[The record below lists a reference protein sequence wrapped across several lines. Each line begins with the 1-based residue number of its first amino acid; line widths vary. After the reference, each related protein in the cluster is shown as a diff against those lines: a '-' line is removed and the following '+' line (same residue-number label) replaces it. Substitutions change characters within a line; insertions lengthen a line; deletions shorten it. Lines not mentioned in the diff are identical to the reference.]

1 MRMKRKK
8 WFLSLS
14 AVGLFSIFLAMY
26 FIFGNPLYYKV
37 IEKETNEYL
46 HTIKEYKQKEIQ
58 SITGKYT
65 SLYNIG
71 YYAEV
76 VYKDEPY
83 FTYSYTYDNNK
94 KIIQDNGILGRHTES
109 FEHLNLNWSLFDQL
123 IKGIHTNLQERGL
136 SEKRDYSIRHVQFI
150 DIDDDKNGAE
160 AYVDFK
166 KDKKSDYSYR
176 MNNEG
181 KAYQYSCSNGKCI
194 FKEKYVQ

>member
-1 MRMKRKK
+1 MCMKRKK
-8 WFLSLS
+8 WFLSLT
-14 AVGLFSIFLAMY
+14 AVGLCIIFFAMY
-26 FIFGNPLYYKV
+26 FIFGNPLHYKV
-37 IEKETNEYL
+37 IEKDTSNYL
-46 HTIKEYKQKEIQ
+46 HTIKNYKQEEIQ

-65 SLYNIG
+65 PIYNIG

-83 FTYSYTYDNNK
+83 FTYSYTYDKNK

-109 FEHLNLNWSLFDQL
+109 FESLNLNWSLFDEL
-123 IKGIHTNLQERGL
+123 VDGIHTNLQKRGL
-136 SEKRDYSIRHVQFI
+136 SEKKDYSIRYVQFI
-150 DIDDDKNGAE
+150 DIDNDKNGAE

-194 FKEKYVQ
+194 FKEK

>member
-1 MRMKRKK
+1 MKRKK

-46 HTIKEYKQKEIQ
+46 HTIKGYKQKEIQ

-194 FKEKYVQ
+194 FKEK

>member
-1 MRMKRKK
+1 MKRKK
-8 WFLSLS
+8 WYLSLS

-46 HTIKEYKQKEIQ
+46 HTIKGYKQKEIQ

-83 FTYSYTYDNNK
+83 FTYSYTYDDNK

-109 FEHLNLNWSLFDQL
+109 FEHLNLNCSLFDQL
-123 IKGIHTNLQERGL
+123 IQGIHTNLQERGL
-136 SEKRDYSIRHVQFI
+136 SEKKDYSIRHIHFI
-150 DIDDDKNGAE
+150 DIDDDKNDAE

-166 KDKKSDYSYR
+166 KDEKSDYSYR

-194 FKEKYVQ
+194 FKEK

>member
-46 HTIKEYKQKEIQ
+46 HTIKGYKQKEIQ

-94 KIIQDNGILGRHTES
+94 KIIQNNGILGRHTES

-194 FKEKYVQ
+194 FKEK

>member
-194 FKEKYVQ
+194 FKEK

>member
-1 MRMKRKK
+1 MKRKK
-8 WFLSLS
+8 WILSLTI
-14 AVGLFSIFLAMY
+14 VGLCIIFLTMY
-26 FIFGNPLYYKV
+26 FIFGNPLRYKV
-37 IEKETNEYL
+37 IEKDTNAYL
-46 HTIKEYKQKEIQ
+46 HTIKGYSQKEIQ

-65 SLYNIG
+65 PLYTIG

-109 FEHLNLNWSLFDQL
+109 FENLNLNWSLFDEL
-123 IKGIHTNLQERGL
+123 VDGIHTNLQERDL
-136 SEKRDYSIRHVQFI
+136 NEKKDYSIRYVQFV
-150 DIDDDKNGAE
+150 DIDDDKSGAE

-166 KDKKSDYSYR
+166 KDRESDYSYR

-194 FKEKYVQ
+194 FKEK

>member
-8 WFLSLS
+8 WILSLTI
-14 AVGLFSIFLAMY
+14 VGLCIIFLTMY
-26 FIFGNPLYYKV
+26 FIFGNPLRYKV
-37 IEKETNEYL
+37 IEKDTNAYL
-46 HTIKEYKQKEIQ
+46 HTIKGYSQKEIQ

-65 SLYNIG
+65 PLYTIG

-109 FEHLNLNWSLFDQL
+109 FENLNLNWSLFDEL
-123 IKGIHTNLQERGL
+123 VDGIHTNLQERNL
-136 SEKRDYSIRHVQFI
+136 NEKKDYSIRYVQFV
-150 DIDDDKNGAE
+150 DIDDDKSGAE

-166 KDKKSDYSYR
+166 KDRESDYSYR

-194 FKEKYVQ
+194 FKEK